1 MNLGQPERVYMF
13 GLGVPI
19 LAIIVALTTYVQSK
33 VTMPASTN
41 PGDQGA
47 MMNKMM
53 ALYMPLLLG
62 YFALTFASGL
72 SIYFITGNLI
82 GIAQYALLGKVNWRA
97 VIPGYKPETTALGEE
112 QMNERTTLEK
122 IAPTVDEAV
131 AEGLSEL
138 GLGAEAVDVEV
149 LDNGSRGLFGVGSR
163 QARVRLTVKSTG
175 FRTWGWRGKN
185 LGGARKCRSPDL
197 SKSGSEEISEAA
209 FNVLD
214 DNLLFVSRQTVAELL
229 EKMKIPA
236 HVEVRYGDLDEEG
249 QRPVLVDVEG
259 DDLGVLIGR
268 RAEILNALQY
278 ITNLIVSKQVER
290 WVQVVIDV
298 QGYRARHERQ
308 LRQMAQR
315 MADQAM
321 KAGRRQVLEPM
332 SASDRRIIHL
342 EFRDHPS
349 VTTQSV
355 GEEPTRKVTI
365 VPKE

>member
-1 MNLGQPERVYMF
+1 
-13 GLGVPI
+13 
-19 LAIIVALTTYVQSK
+19 
-33 VTMPASTN
+33 
-41 PGDQGA
+41 
-47 MMNKMM
+47 
-53 ALYMPLLLG
+53 
-62 YFALTFASGL
+62 
-72 SIYFITGNLI
+72 
-82 GIAQYALLGKVNWRA
+82 
-97 VIPGYKPETTALGEE
+97 
-112 QMNERTTLEK
+112 MNERTTLEK

-131 AEGLSEL
+131 AEGLTEL
-138 GLGAEAVDVEV
+138 GLGAESVDVEI

-163 QARVRLTVKSTG
+163 QARVRLTVKLST
-175 FRTWGWRGKN
+175 
-185 LGGARKCRSPDL
+185 
-197 SKSGSEEISEAA
+197 SGSKDSSEKPIAPQMQAAPGSLEAGPEEISEEA
-209 FNVLD
+209 FDVLD

-249 QRPVLVDVEG
+249 QRPVLVDVQG

-342 EFRDHPS
+342 ELRDHPS